1 MSDGATDQ
9 DLVPESEDEV
19 EEGAQNGLYECH
31 ANASNASS
39 SGISAPSP
47 STGHGHASVRT
58 RIPRRCQGT
67 VRSIQYSPIISLH
80 TCYNEQ
86 KANKNRQ
93 TNKQTLYVSNH
104 LYCTPTQNT
113 TSMTKQKK
121 KWKQKLLFVEFSTPE
136 WSSQNLYSGD
146 FPKQARI
153 KKKAGSS
160 PKKSYCYSKTKNYY
174 VILCSTSFWKKTNT
188 S

>member
-19 EEGAQNGLYECH
+19 EEGAQNGLDECH

-67 VRSIQYSPIISLH
+67 VRSIQYSPIIT
-80 TCYNEQ
+80 TCYEQ
-86 KANKNRQ
+86 NKQ
-93 TNKQTLYVSNH
+93 TNKQTNAVSNH
-104 LYCTPTQNT
+104 LYTLHKHHDDQTENE
-113 TSMTKQKK
+113 KK
-121 KWKQKLLFVEFSTPE
+121 KLLLFVESLLLH
-136 WSSQNLYSGD
+136 Q
-146 FPKQARI
+146 
-153 KKKAGSS
+153 
-160 PKKSYCYSKTKNYY
+160 
-174 VILCSTSFWKKTNT
+174 
-188 S
+188 